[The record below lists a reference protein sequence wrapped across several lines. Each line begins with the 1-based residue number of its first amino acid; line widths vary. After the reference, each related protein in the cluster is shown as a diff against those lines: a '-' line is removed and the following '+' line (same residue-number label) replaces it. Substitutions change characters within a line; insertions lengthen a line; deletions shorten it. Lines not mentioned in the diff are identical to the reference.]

1 MGFNKRY
8 VDLKTSLVALEN
20 GGLKLYYGK
29 SDALI
34 FEDELSS
41 KIYELFKEGK
51 TDSEILTIIK
61 QNMED
66 KTYEVYQSN

>member
-8 VDLKTSLVALEN
+8 VSSIYTIEALKNNSLRE
-20 GGLKLYYGK
+20 YYGK

-41 KIYELFKEGK
+41 EVYKLFRQGK
-51 TDSEILTIIK
+51 SDEEILNIIN
-61 QNMED
+61 QNMEE
-66 KTYEVYQSN
+66 KTYEVY

>member
-8 VDLKTSLVALEN
+8 VDKKQSILALKNNSL
-20 GGLKLYYGK
+20 KSFYGK

-34 FEDELSS
+34 FEDTLSS
-41 KIYELFKEGK
+41 EIYDYYKQGK
-51 TDSEILTIIK
+51 SDEEILLIIN

-66 KTYEVYQSN
+66 KTYEMY